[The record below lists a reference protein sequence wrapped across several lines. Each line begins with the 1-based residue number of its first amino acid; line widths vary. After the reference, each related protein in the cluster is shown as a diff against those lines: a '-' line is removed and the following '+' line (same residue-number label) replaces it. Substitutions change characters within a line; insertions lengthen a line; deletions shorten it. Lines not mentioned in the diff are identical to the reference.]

1 MDLSDEP
8 RVGCGMRLNLSTR
21 AGMRPHLALL
31 ASIHPPPS
39 VPQDDAPGTQ
49 ASEAGW
55 PGEAQGRVEASSRTP
70 PFSLARERTC
80 GRLKREWSGGHKCC
94 RPQEAGYYTECVGS
108 VCLLG
113 EVRGQTQTV
122 PRTQTE

>member
-1 MDLSDEP
+1 MWRNVDVDLSDEP

-55 PGEAQGRVEASSRTP
+55 PGEAEGRWKHLPEHRLSLWRQREPVDVSRGNGQEDT
-70 PFSLARERTC
+70 SAAGLR
-80 GRLKREWSGGHKCC
+80 RLDTI
-94 RPQEAGYYTECVGS
+94 PS
-108 VCLLG
+108 V
-113 EVRGQTQTV
+113 
-122 PRTQTE
+122 